1 MPRSHNF
8 SAGPATLPQEVLK
21 ELQDSL
27 LEFSSCQAGIMEIS
41 HRSKD
46 FDAVINSAKNK
57 LRNILNIPKD
67 YHILFLQGGASL
79 QFYMLPL
86 NLLTSEES
94 GAYIMTGTWST
105 KALKEAKR
113 CSKSVAIWEDG
124 THKTI
129 PTALPSVDAKYLH
142 YTSNNTIYGTQFSEK
157 PNSNAHLVVDMS
169 SDICSREINI
179 ADYDVIYAGAQKNLG
194 PSGVTTVIL
203 SPWAAE
209 ESKKTHESRAGGLP
223 SMLNYGL
230 MVEKNSMFNTPNT
243 FGIYALERMLTWL
256 ENKGGL
262 KAIEA
267 ENKEKASMIYHELD
281 SSDFWQ
287 PHAHKAARS
296 MMNITW
302 RIHNPDLEPLFISE
316 AEKEGLLAL
325 KGHRS
330 VGGIRASLYNAC
342 SVESAK
348 VLSSFMKDFREKYQ

>member
-8 SAGPATLPQEVLK
+8 SAGPATLPYEVLQ
-21 ELQDSL
+21 ELQASL
-27 LEFSSCQAGIMEIS
+27 VEFSSCKAGIMEIS

-46 FDAVINSAKNK
+46 FDDVINGAKDK
-57 LRNILNIPKD
+57 LRNILTIPED
-67 YHILFLQGGASL
+67 YQILFLQGGASL

-86 NLLTSEES
+86 NLLDPQEA

-113 CSKSVAIWEDG
+113 CSKSLAIWEDAS
-124 THKTI
+124 HKSI
-129 PTALPSVDAKYLH
+129 PTSIPTTSAKYLH
-142 YTSNNTIYGTQFSEK
+142 YTSNNTIYGTQFAEK
-157 PNSNAHLVVDMS
+157 PSTDTRLVVDMS
-169 SDICSREINI
+169 SDICSRRINV

-203 SPWAAE
+203 SPWAIE
-209 ESKKTHESRAGGLP
+209 QSKKTDKSREGGLP
-223 SMLNYGL
+223 SMLNYAL
-230 MVEKNSMFNTPNT
+230 MAEKNSMFNTPNT

-256 ENKGGL
+256 ERKGGL
-262 KAIEA
+262 DVIAA
-267 ENKEKASMIYHELD
+267 ENQTKASMIYNELD

-287 PHAHKAARS
+287 PHAHTSARS

-302 RIHNPDLEPLFISE
+302 RIHNPELEPIFLSE
-316 AEKEGLLAL
+316 AENEGLLAL

-342 SVESAK
+342 ALESAQ
-348 VLSSFMKDFREKYQ
+348 VLSAFMKNFRERYQ